1 MGDHPGRETDPHSPG
16 RYDPTEHRRLSERLQ
31 CPERIHHA
39 AAGGY
44 DDDLDDHRVGF
55 QCEIQ
60 NVLRCEDDVAE
71 KYSVLFV
78 RAVPDHYDRRYGAR
92 SGYLLSGNIHF
103 IQCYRL

>member
-44 DDDLDDHRVGF
+44 DDDLDDHRVG
-55 QCEIQ
+55 
-60 NVLRCEDDVAE
+60 
-71 KYSVLFV
+71 
-78 RAVPDHYDRRYGAR
+78 VPLEVQG
-92 SGYLLSGNIHF
+92 LLQRQG
-103 IQCYRL
+103 QTA